1 MPSANPKRI
10 LCVGMPVR
18 DLVFHI
24 RELPARGDKV
34 HAESFTEI
42 AGGNALNGAVGIVR
56 LGGEVLFSG
65 PMGDAAHKADAHIFD
80 QLDAEGIDHS
90 GVVHMAGLFTP
101 LSSIMIDPTGE
112 RTIVTFRDPA
122 LWKVKLPDADM
133 LLANCSAVLTENRC
147 AEFVTDLCAEAL
159 RRGIPVVVDADQ
171 VMSLS
176 EGMMRASSHLIF
188 SADTLYSTAGTDNT
202 EQALRK
208 IARLTPSFV
217 GVTHGPHGMSWLDR
231 DGGFRHMGGFPVH
244 TVDTLGAGDVFHGSF
259 TLAIAEGQSIDQ
271 AMRFAAAAAALKC
284 TRFGG
289 AFAAP
294 TRVEVEAL
302 LRQSPAAPTGA
313 A

>member
-24 RELPARGDKV
+24 RELPARGNKV

-42 AGGNALNGAVGIVR
+42 AGGNALNGAIGIVR
-56 LGGEVLFSG
+56 LGGKVLFSG

-90 GVVHMAGLFTP
+90 GVVHMAGLFAP

-176 EGMMRASSHLIF
+176 EGMLRASSHLIF

-208 IARLTPSFV
+208 NRAADAVIRRRDARPAWHELARSRRRLP
-217 GVTHGPHGMSWLDR
+217 PHGRLSR
-231 DGGFRHMGGFPVH
+231 AHGRHP
-244 TVDTLGAGDVFHGSF
+244 
-259 TLAIAEGQSIDQ
+259 
-271 AMRFAAAAAALKC
+271 R
-284 TRFGG
+284 RRR
-289 AFAAP
+289 
-294 TRVEVEAL
+294 RVP
-302 LRQSPAAPTGA
+302 RQLHARHC
-313 A
+313 